1 MFLFKLH
8 VNTPPPPNTNPTTRK
23 YFSQCGEDAFLNERY
38 FNNKR
43 DGVYIELG
51 AIDGVLF
58 SNTKFFEDQLGWR
71 GVLIEP
77 HPIQFKSLVKNR
89 PNNILFNN
97 LVSCLDEPQTFR
109 YFESTIVSAISG
121 VEDTLAKSHIVAWF
135 DSPNLTEYVQDRI
148 QIIPKTFTEL
158 LTSTPYTH
166 FDLLSLD
173 VEGHELEVLQSWDFS
188 IPIDIILIEILG
200 HDIMREEACRKI
212 LTDNGYIYLIV
223 YLNIMKCLSWL
234 LLKKLSLIS
243 T

>member
-8 VNTPPPPNTNPTTRK
+8 VNTPPPPNTNPAPRK
-23 YFSQCGEDAFLNERY
+23 YFSQCGEDAFLNDRY
-38 FNNKR
+38 FKNKR
-43 DGVYIELG
+43 NGSYIELG

-89 PNNILFNN
+89 PNNFLFNH
-97 LVSCLDEPQTFR
+97 LVSCLNEPQTFR
-109 YFESTIVSAISG
+109 YFESAIESAISG
-121 VEDTLAKSHIVAWF
+121 VEDTLAKSHIEAWF
-135 DSPNLTEYVQDRI
+135 DSPDLSNYTQNRI

-158 LTSTPYTH
+158 LNGTPYTH

-188 IPIDIILIEILG
+188 IPIDVILIEMLG

-212 LTDNGYIYLIV
+212 LTDNGY
-223 YLNIMKCLSWL
+223 
-234 LLKKLSLIS
+234 KLDCVFKHNEVFVMAS
-243 T
+243 